1 MGYAGQPMKVVKANR
16 ALLSKR
22 NTFKK
27 VKKMFV
33 DTAVGKTELEFNEVS
48 VEKLARIKKEIRHKA
63 KKDAWNK
70 TLLSILCIAVVTY
83 FLYWALYM

>member
-27 VKKMFV
+27 VKKMFL
-33 DTAVGKTELEFNEVS
+33 DSSHSTKLAFKQVS
-48 VEKLARIKKEIRHKA
+48 PEKLAQIKAEIRRNA
-63 KKDAWNK
+63 KEDAWK
-70 TLLSILCIAVVTY
+70 EAGIYFGCTIVVFY
-83 FLYWALYM
+83 GLYWIFYI